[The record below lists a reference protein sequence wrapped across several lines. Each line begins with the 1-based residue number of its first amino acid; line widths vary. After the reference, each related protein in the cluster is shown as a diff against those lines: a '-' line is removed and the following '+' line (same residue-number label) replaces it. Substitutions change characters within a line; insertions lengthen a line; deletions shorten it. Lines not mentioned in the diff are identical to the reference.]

1 MSGNVIR
8 ERSGT
13 AAPRVLVADDHG
25 DVLQALHLLL
35 KTEGYHVKGVSSP
48 DALMYALAR
57 ESFDVVLIDLNYTR
71 DTTSG
76 REGLELLSRI
86 RALNRDVPVVAMTAW
101 GSIELAVDAMRTG
114 VDDFIQKPWDN
125 DELLRHLRMHI
136 EQGRAQRRQQVSLDS
151 TRPGELAAAR
161 EIQRNLLPTTLP
173 AAPGLHVAAFWE
185 PAGDVGGDFYDGAPL
200 GDSSAWLCIGDV
212 AGKGISAALL
222 MASVQSMVRSSARVQ
237 LDPAALCA
245 SVNRELCTQM
255 TSGRFV
261 TFFYCVYDATTR
273 RLVYTNAGHNPP
285 FLVRGGEVTAR
296 LSRGGPVLGVFPQ
309 SQFDSGE
316 LQLEDGDRL
325 VLFTDGI
332 TEARSASGNEFG
344 EERLER
350 VVAAAPQASA
360 RALSDRILSAARSF
374 RGGAFEDDA
383 TLIVMEVGG
392 HPSQSGPSG
401 PLDGGRR

>member
-1 MSGNVIR
+1 MPLGHALSMSVNAIR
-8 ERSGT
+8 EGSGT
-13 AAPRVLVADDHG
+13 VAPRVLVADDHG

-35 KTEGYHVKGVSSP
+35 KTEGYHVKSVSSP
-48 DALMYALAR
+48 DALMHALAR

-125 DELLRHLRMHI
+125 AQLLSHLRTQI
-136 EQGRAQRRQQVSLDS
+136 EQGRAHSRQQLAPADS
-151 TRPGELAAAR
+151 GRANELAAAR

-173 AAPGLHVAAFWE
+173 AAPGLQVAAFWE
-185 PAGDVGGDFYDGAPL
+185 PAGDVGGDFYDGASL
-200 GDSSAWLCIGDV
+200 GESSAWLCIGDV

-222 MASVQSMVRSSARVQ
+222 MASVQSMVRSSARAQ

-273 RLVYTNAGHNPP
+273 RLTYTNAGHNPP
-285 FLVRGGEVTAR
+285 LLVRSNGTIR
-296 LSRGGPVLGVFPQ
+296 LARGGPVLGVFPQ
-309 SQFDSGE
+309 SRFDSGE
-316 LQLEDGDRL
+316 VELEDGDRL

-332 TEARSASGNEFG
+332 TEARSASGGEFG

-350 VVAAAPQASA
+350 IVAASPQVSA
-360 RALSDRILSAARSF
+360 RALSDRILSAARTF
-374 RGGAFEDDA
+374 RGEAFEDDA
-383 TLIVMEVGG
+383 TLIVIGVR
-392 HPSQSGPSG
+392 S
-401 PLDGGRR
+401 

>member
-1 MSGNVIR
+1 MSGNVTR
-8 ERSGT
+8 EGT
-13 AAPRVLVADDHG
+13 GITAPPRVLVADDHG

-35 KTEGYHVKGVSSP
+35 KTEGYRVKGVSSP
-48 DALMYALAR
+48 DALMNALAR

-101 GSIELAVDAMRTG
+101 GSIELAVDAMRIG
-114 VDDFIQKPWDN
+114 VDDFILKPWDN
-125 DELLRHLRMHI
+125 DQLLRHLRTQI
-136 EQGRAQRRQQVSLDS
+136 EQGRAHRRQQQIPGD
-151 TRPGELAAAR
+151 PGQAGELAAAR
-161 EIQRNLLPTTLP
+161 EIQRNLLPATLP
-173 AAPGLHVAAFWE
+173 APPGLHVAVFWE

-200 GDSSAWLCIGDV
+200 GDASAWLCIGDV

-222 MASVQSMVRSSARVQ
+222 MASVQSMVRSSARIQ

-245 SVNRELCTQM
+245 SVNRELCTRM

-261 TFFYCVYDATTR
+261 TFFYCVYDAATR
-273 RLVYTNAGHNPP
+273 RLTYTNAGHNPP
-285 FLVRGGEVTAR
+285 LLVRPDGTAIR

-309 SQFDSGE
+309 SHFDSGE
-316 LQLEDGDRL
+316 AELEEGDRL

-332 TEARSASGNEFG
+332 TEARRASGDEFG

-350 VVAAAPQASA
+350 IVAAALQVSP
-360 RALSDRILSAARSF
+360 RALSDRILSAARAFS
-374 RGGAFEDDA
+374 GGAFEDDA
-383 TLIVMEVGG
+383 TLIVIGV
-392 HPSQSGPSG
+392 
-401 PLDGGRR
+401 

>member
-1 MSGNVIR
+1 MPLGHAPSMSGNVIR
-8 ERSGT
+8 EGSGT
-13 AAPRVLVADDHG
+13 VAPPRVLVADDHG

-35 KTEGYHVKGVSSP
+35 KTEGYHVKSVSSP
-48 DALMYALAR
+48 DALMHALAR

-125 DELLRHLRMHI
+125 AQLLSHLRTQI
-136 EQGRAQRRQQVSLDS
+136 EQGRAHRRLQQGSSDS
-151 TRPGELAAAR
+151 GQASELAAAR

-173 AAPGLHVAAFWE
+173 AAPGLQVAAFWE
-185 PAGDVGGDFYDGAPL
+185 PAGDVGGDFYDGASL

-222 MASVQSMVRSSARVQ
+222 MASVQSMVRSSARAQ

-261 TFFYCVYDATTR
+261 TFFYCVYDAATR
-273 RLVYTNAGHNPP
+273 RLTYTNAGHNPP
-285 FLVRGGEVTAR
+285 ILVHKDGTATR
-296 LSRGGPVLGVFPQ
+296 LARGGPVLGVFPQ
-309 SQFDSGE
+309 SRFDSGE
-316 LQLEDGDRL
+316 VELEDGDRL

-332 TEARSASGNEFG
+332 TAARNASGGELG

-350 VVAAAPQASA
+350 IVASAPPVSA

-374 RGGAFEDDA
+374 SGGAFEDDA
-383 TLIVMEVGG
+383 TLIVIGVR
-392 HPSQSGPSG
+392 S
-401 PLDGGRR
+401 

>member
-1 MSGNVIR
+1 M
-8 ERSGT
+8 
-13 AAPRVLVADDHG
+13 H
-25 DVLQALHLLL
+25 
-35 KTEGYHVKGVSSP
+35 
-48 DALMYALAR
+48 ALAR

-125 DELLRHLRMHI
+125 AQLLSHLRTQI
-136 EQGRAQRRQQVSLDS
+136 EQGRAHRRLQQVPSDS
-151 TRPGELAAAR
+151 GRASELAAAR

-173 AAPGLHVAAFWE
+173 AAPGLQVAVFWE
-185 PAGDVGGDFYDGAPL
+185 PAGDVGGDFYDGASL
-200 GDSSAWLCIGDV
+200 SESSAWLCIGDV

-222 MASVQSMVRSSARVQ
+222 MASVQSMVRSSARAQ
-237 LDPAALCA
+237 LAPAALCA
-245 SVNRELCTQM
+245 SVNRELSTQM

-273 RLVYTNAGHNPP
+273 RLTYTNAGHNPP
-285 FLVRGGEVTAR
+285 LLVHSDGNAVR

-316 LQLEDGDRL
+316 VELADGDRL

-332 TEARSASGNEFG
+332 TEARSASGGEFG

-350 VVAAAPQASA
+350 IVAASPQVSA
-360 RALSDRILSAARSF
+360 RALSDRILSAARTF
-374 RGGAFEDDA
+374 RGEAFEDDA

-392 HPSQSGPSG
+392 
-401 PLDGGRR
+401 R

>member
-1 MSGNVIR
+1 MPIGHAPSLSGNVSR
-8 ERSGT
+8 DGSGT
-13 AAPRVLVADDHG
+13 VAPARVLVADDHG

-35 KTEGYHVKGVSSP
+35 KTEGYHVKSVSSP
-48 DALMYALAR
+48 DALMHALAR

-125 DELLRHLRMHI
+125 AQLLSHLRTQI
-136 EQGRAQRRQQVSLDS
+136 EQGRAHRRLQQVPSDS
-151 TRPGELAAAR
+151 GGARELAAAR

-173 AAPGLHVAAFWE
+173 AAPGLQVAVFWE
-185 PAGDVGGDFYDGAPL
+185 PAGDVGGDFYDGASL
-200 GDSSAWLCIGDV
+200 GESSAWLCIGDV
-212 AGKGISAALL
+212 AGKGSSAALL
-222 MASVQSMVRSSARVQ
+222 MASVQSMVRSSARAQ

-245 SVNRELCTQM
+245 SVNRELSTQM

-273 RLVYTNAGHNPP
+273 RLTYTNAGHNPP
-285 FLVRGGEVTAR
+285 LLVRSDGHAVR

-316 LQLEDGDRL
+316 VELADGDRL

-332 TEARSASGNEFG
+332 TEARSASGAEFG

-350 VVAAAPQASA
+350 IVAASPQVSA
-360 RALSDRILSAARSF
+360 RALSDRILSAARTF
-374 RGGAFEDDA
+374 RGEAFEDDA
-383 TLIVMEVGG
+383 TLIVIGVR
-392 HPSQSGPSG
+392 S
-401 PLDGGRR
+401 

>member
-8 ERSGT
+8 EGSGT
-13 AAPRVLVADDHG
+13 VAPPRVLVADDHG

-48 DALMYALAR
+48 DALMHALAR

-125 DELLRHLRMHI
+125 AQLLSHLRTQI
-136 EQGRAQRRQQVSLDS
+136 EQGRAHRRLQQVPSDS
-151 TRPGELAAAR
+151 GRASELAAAR

-173 AAPGLHVAAFWE
+173 AAPGLQVAVFWE
-185 PAGDVGGDFYDGAPL
+185 PAGDVGGDFYDGASL
-200 GDSSAWLCIGDV
+200 SESSAWLCIGDV

-222 MASVQSMVRSSARVQ
+222 MASVQSMVRSSARAQ
-237 LDPAALCA
+237 LAPAALCA
-245 SVNRELCTQM
+245 SVNRELSTQM

-273 RLVYTNAGHNPP
+273 RLTYTNAGHNPP
-285 FLVRGGEVTAR
+285 LLVHSDGNAVR

-316 LQLEDGDRL
+316 VELADGDRL

-332 TEARSASGNEFG
+332 TEARSASGGEFG

-350 VVAAAPQASA
+350 IVAASPQVSA
-360 RALSDRILSAARSF
+360 RALSDRILSAARTF
-374 RGGAFEDDA
+374 RGEAFEDDA

-392 HPSQSGPSG
+392 
-401 PLDGGRR
+401 R